1 MADKKQSPAQEV
13 QEELEEIANGVYMKK
28 ADIEKQRAHNA
39 AHPRPIENGCRPQE
53 ETDPEIINA
62 DLIAKIDEITIMQD
76 KGYNPDRIAAVY
88 KSAADDA
95 RRISS
100 ITGNE
105 KYTQLAEQLEQG
117 AVISP
122 LMEQTAEPDP
132 HHYIFTA
139 TGKEFVLP
147 EQLEE
152 YKKDNPIGAAAFEEE
167 QAAAAQEV
175 QHITI
180 DIPPVDPK
188 LDPNSPD
195 FDLDAW
201 KAAFDDNGGIA
212 AARERMEQAM
222 QHLVETI
229 TTESKPL
236 ISPELVDAM
245 QNRTAEN
252 IGQMITN
259 IANSITNFINSDTYK
274 AIKEAV
280 QHLGEW
286 YAENEETISAAA
298 DAAEEMRPLIP
309 FLQEELEAAKQ
320 DPQYKD
326 ITIPELLAMGV
337 DEDGNPTESKWQQ
350 IIERA
355 KQRKADFEAAQEI
368 AEQAEA
374 IQKLTDDLPML
385 QSIVPKSHTMPNNAL
400 MNALQNGVKHKDGTP
415 ATTIINA
422 GEFDLPVLPENKRR
436 SEITSYTMVSYDE
449 NRTGITLT
457 GAKLTE
463 YERQVSDAF
472 ITLWLYGDESK
483 IMTSDMIYRAMTGTT
498 GKAPAGQKGAI
509 TRVMKK
515 FEGLR
520 ITVDATEEMQ
530 RRGIHDANGKP
541 IKKVWFDEFYLNT
554 RRLNVKMNGET
565 VTAWQILSKP
575 VILSYSEMTGQL
587 LTVPAKLLDIKEV
600 SKTGLAT
607 TVSVP
612 NTAERIAIKGY
623 LLRAIQVMKNKKRNK
638 LEWSNIIAFE
648 KLFKETETETDNRTQ
663 RKRNM
668 DFIFNCL
675 QYWKTLNHIAGYKKR
690 TGAKNA
696 ITGVEIIL

>member
-28 ADIEKQRAHNA
+28 ADIEKQLAHNA

-195 FDLDAW
+195 FDLEAW

-222 QHLVETI
+222 QNLVETI

-236 ISPELVDAM
+236 FDPELVDAM
-245 QNRTAEN
+245 QNRVTDN

-259 IANSITNFINSDTYK
+259 IANSITTFINSDTYK

-298 DAAEEMRPLIP
+298 IAAEEMRPLIP

-326 ITIPELLAMGV
+326 ITIPELLAMGI
-337 DEDGNPTESKWQQ
+337 DADGNPTESKWQQ
-350 IIERA
+350 LIERA
-355 KQRKADFEAAQEI
+355 KKRKADFEAAEEFIEEVPRIISKLPQNIEYPLDKINSNVWNMLETTPNGQIGFATEKSGSKKEATVLYSINFDELESELSITKRLTPFDKRCYI
-368 AEQAEA
+368 AV
-374 IQKLTDDLPML
+374 
-385 QSIVPKSHTMPNNAL
+385 SAL
-400 MNALQNGVKHKDGTP
+400 YNCGNGVITAAQIYSAMGNTGRPNAKDLEKINASLTKMGAARVYLDNTQEVSINKSYARFKYDAALLP
-415 ATTIINA
+415 FERCSAYINNQLCETAVRLFREPPLTTFAKGRAQITTISKQLLNSPIS
-422 GEFDLPVLPENKRR
+422 K
-436 SEITSYTMVSYDE
+436 T
-449 NRTGITLT
+449 
-457 GAKLTE
+457 
-463 YERQVSDAF
+463 DAN
-472 ITLWLYGDESK
+472 
-483 IMTSDMIYRAMTGTT
+483 
-498 GKAPAGQKGAI
+498 
-509 TRVMKK
+509 
-515 FEGLR
+515 LR
-520 ITVDATEEMQ
+520 ID
-530 RRGIHDANGKP
+530 D
-541 IKKVWFDEFYLNT
+541 YL
-554 RRLNVKMNGET
+554 
-565 VTAWQILSKP
+565 I
-575 VILSYSEMTGQL
+575 
-587 LTVPAKLLDIKEV
+587 
-600 SKTGLAT
+600 
-607 TVSVP
+607 
-612 NTAERIAIKGY
+612 ERIAHIKRGKVSNKMLYTTIFDRCGITEKKQKQRAPEKIKRY
-623 LLRAIQVMKNKKRNK
+623 L
-638 LEWSNIIAFE
+638 
-648 KLFKETETETDNRTQ
+648 D
-663 RKRNM
+663 
-668 DFIFNCL
+668 
-675 QYWKTLNHIAGYKKR
+675 HYKKCGFIKDY
-690 TGAKNA
+690 TESADG
-696 ITGVEIIL
+696 ITIKY